1 MPQPAVGSNHG
12 GLFIAWAKRQEKSV
26 ASYRVWCFNI
36 TAPDQVRFNERG
48 QTSYVPNH
56 FKGASMNLSSPV
68 LVVDTHN
75 ASQSAQ
81 NLTRRRQ
88 RGLTMVEL
96 SVVLVIAALLIAAVF
111 TALNANQRRVEL
123 RDNQALITQIAS
135 ELQGKFGRTGQYAN
149 TTLALAVQ
157 SRAIPEELRVAGT
170 NTAQNGYGGL
180 IALAA
185 QTCTVANDCLDL
197 TWPQVPQAQ
206 CMDLVIGTQ
215 NVARR
220 ISVNGVVVKALD
232 GALNLGTLAT
242 NCEAA
247 GIVPVLYSIG
257 RG

>member
-1 MPQPAVGSNHG
+1 MN
-12 GLFIAWAKRQEKSV
+12 
-26 ASYRVWCFNI
+26 
-36 TAPDQVRFNERG
+36 
-48 QTSYVPNH
+48 PN
-56 FKGASMNLSSPV
+56 SPV
-68 LVVDTHN
+68 LVDATQES
-75 ASQSAQ
+75 SQSTQ

-111 TALNANQRRVEL
+111 TALRSNQRRVEL
-123 RDNQALITQIAS
+123 RDNQAMVTQIVS
-135 ELQGKFGRTGQYAN
+135 DLQGKFGRTGQYAN

-220 ISVNGVVVKALD
+220 VQVNGVDVKALD
-232 GALNLGTLAT
+232 GVLNLATLAT

-247 GIVPVLYSIG
+247 GVVPVIYSIG